1 MRVSKYIYIRIL
13 VLQTTVEVTVA
24 TTNNNA
30 PVGEISE
37 IAQLINSESS
47 EPNSVVEDGGNSTYY
62 SIYNAHSSSSSSSSD
77 ESTVTTD
84 GGNFPRR
91 RRRRRG
97 DRNRH
102 GSRDRC
108 VEEAVLV
115 LIGCKSCMTYFMA
128 EKAVTMECP
137 SCDGSGEIVR
147 FDRWRPAE
155 ARRSSSTRWF
165 PLFFDQNAWICGLWE
180 RKMKNFLSTL
190 FLSSKTLI
198 PMHVVRDSNLQICK
212 GLNYKFNLPISDL
225 TISIRQSFNIYYEF
239 FFLLFTV
246 LSLNCKSENCS
257 FDF

>member
-1 MRVSKYIYIRIL
+1 MTSPSSEEPPQLDRSAGDEDSGDGIL
-13 VLQTTVEVTVA
+13 QDSPESSPPPIWQREKQTTVEVTVA

-47 EPNSVVEDGGNSTYY
+47 EPNSVVEDGGNPTYY

-147 FDRWRPAE
+147 FDR
-155 ARRSSSTRWF
+155 
-165 PLFFDQNAWICGLWE
+165 
-180 RKMKNFLSTL
+180 
-190 FLSSKTLI
+190 
-198 PMHVVRDSNLQICK
+198 
-212 GLNYKFNLPISDL
+212 
-225 TISIRQSFNIYYEF
+225 
-239 FFLLFTV
+239 
-246 LSLNCKSENCS
+246 
-257 FDF
+257 